1 MGDPMVTMTIMAITG
16 MDMLATDAMA
26 LVVITLNTDSS
37 NIMRIMDMAM
47 DATGAMARVAM
58 VTTVI
63 TISP

>member
-1 MGDPMVTMTIMAITG
+1 MVIMTIMAIMG

-37 NIMRIMDMAM
+37 NIMRTMDMFM
-47 DATGAMARVAM
+47 DATGAMVRVAM
-58 VTTVI
+58 VTTAI

>member
-1 MGDPMVTMTIMAITG
+1 MGDPMVIMTIMAIMG

-37 NIMRIMDMAM
+37 NIMRTMDMFM
-47 DATGAMARVAM
+47 DATGAMVRVAM
-58 VTTVI
+58 VTTAI

>member
-26 LVVITLNTDSS
+26 LVVITLNTDNS
-37 NIMRIMDMAM
+37 NIMKIMDMAM

-58 VTTVI
+58 VTTAI

>member
-1 MGDPMVTMTIMAITG
+1 MGDPMVIMTIMAIMG

-26 LVVITLNTDSS
+26 LVVITLNMDNS
-37 NIMRIMDMAM
+37 NIMRIMDMAT

-58 VTTVI
+58 VTTAI

>member
-1 MGDPMVTMTIMAITG
+1 MGDPMVIMTIMAIMG

-26 LVVITLNTDSS
+26 LVVIKLNMDNS
-37 NIMRIMDMAM
+37 NIMRIMDMVT

-58 VTTVI
+58 VTTAI

>member
-1 MGDPMVTMTIMAITG
+1 MGDPKFIMTIMAIMG

-26 LVVITLNTDSS
+26 PVVITLNTDNS
-37 NIMRIMDMAM
+37 NIMKIMDMVM

-58 VTTVI
+58 VTTAI

>member
-1 MGDPMVTMTIMAITG
+1 MGDPMVIMTIMAITG

-26 LVVITLNTDSS
+26 LVVITLNTDNS
-37 NIMRIMDMAM
+37 NIMRIMDMVM

-58 VTTVI
+58 VTTAI

>member
-1 MGDPMVTMTIMAITG
+1 MGDHMVTMTIMAIMG

-37 NIMRIMDMAM
+37 NIMRIMDMVM
-47 DATGAMARVAM
+47 DATGAMVRVAM
-58 VTTVI
+58 VTTAI

>member
-26 LVVITLNTDSS
+26 LVVITLNTDNS

-58 VTTVI
+58 VTTAI

>member
-1 MGDPMVTMTIMAITG
+1 MGDPMVTMTIMAIMG

-26 LVVITLNTDSS
+26 LVVITLITDSS

-58 VTTVI
+58 VTTAI

>member
-1 MGDPMVTMTIMAITG
+1 MVTMTIMAIMG

-47 DATGAMARVAM
+47 DATGAMVRVAM
-58 VTTVI
+58 VTTAI